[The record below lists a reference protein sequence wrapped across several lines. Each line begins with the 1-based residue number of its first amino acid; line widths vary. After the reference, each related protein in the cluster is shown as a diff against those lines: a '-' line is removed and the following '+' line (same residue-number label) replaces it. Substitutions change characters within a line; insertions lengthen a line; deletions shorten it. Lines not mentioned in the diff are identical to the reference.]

1 MNEARFTETTYS
13 TFLTLLTTYQ
23 TVIGIADSCTASC
36 QAAEDAWLNAIMAT
50 GPMIEVHNFLI
61 ERGQSRSHHCIQHV
75 IIIQIMIVSEGIITK
90 TGVTLS
96 SYFAHVGLQTIV
108 ELI

>member
-13 TFLTLLTTYQ
+13 TFITLLTTYQ

-36 QAAEDAWLNAIMAT
+36 QAAEDAWLNAIMTT
-50 GPMIEVHNFLI
+50 GPMIELHSFLS

-75 IIIQIMIVSEGIITK
+75 INIRKMISSEGIIT
-90 TGVTLS
+90 TTSVTLS
-96 SYFAHVGLQTIV
+96 SYFAHSGL
-108 ELI
+108 